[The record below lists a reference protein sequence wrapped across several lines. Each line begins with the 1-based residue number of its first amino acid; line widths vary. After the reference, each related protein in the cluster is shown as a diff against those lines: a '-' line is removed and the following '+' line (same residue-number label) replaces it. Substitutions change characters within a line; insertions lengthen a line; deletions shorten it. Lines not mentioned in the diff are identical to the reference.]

1 MPKIKTHKATS
12 KRIRVTKPSKRG
24 KKSIKMIQRTSGQDH
39 FNSRD
44 SGEETIRK
52 RRDKVIHKTN
62 VKSIEKLMPYR

>member
-12 KRIRVTKPSKRG
+12 KRIRVTKPRKKG
-24 KKSIKMIQRTSGQDH
+24 KKSVKLIQRTSGQDH
-39 FNSRD
+39 FNSREP
-44 SGEETIRK
+44 GTATMKK